1 MSKSHTNTNPL
12 SLAQPNFTREELL
25 SQRTTSDKIRFLFSR
40 DIPKKEIALIL
51 NIRYQHVRNVLNY
64 QLKKN

>member
-1 MSKSHTNTNPL
+1 MTKTQTQTES
-12 SLAQPNFTREELL
+12 FTRSELL
-25 SQRTTSDKIRFLFSR
+25 NQKTTSDKIRFLFSR
-40 DIPKKEIALIL
+40 NIKKTEIALIL